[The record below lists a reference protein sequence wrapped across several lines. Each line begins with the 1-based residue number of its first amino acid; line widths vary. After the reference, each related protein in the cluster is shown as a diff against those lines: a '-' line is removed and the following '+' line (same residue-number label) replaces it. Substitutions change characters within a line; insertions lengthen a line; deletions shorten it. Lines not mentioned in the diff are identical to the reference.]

1 MEGKERRR
9 TVLLFG
15 GRLGVL
21 GGEFVLPV
29 PPGGT
34 LPWKFEPEFM
44 LLCTSGGCCG
54 CGYRFA
60 QLGQVAKFFRSRRC
74 RERDDG

>member
-21 GGEFVLPV
+21 GGEFVPPV

-34 LPWKFEPEFM
+34 LPWKFEPELM
-44 LLCTSGGCCG
+44 LLCTSCGCCG
-54 CGYRFA
+54 CGY
-60 QLGQVAKFFRSRRC
+60 
-74 RERDDG
+74 